1 MDKIK
6 DLVYNQ
12 QKPSEPKHATGNTP
26 ATVRPH
32 RCAKHVEDLMVA
44 IMNFEVE
51 DQMSL
56 VWKCMRSEKGYVF
69 SRSPPINICLSI
81 GLVNAWKKD

>member
-1 MDKIK
+1 MDKVK
-6 DLVYNQ
+6 DLLYAEPT
-12 QKPSEPKHATGNTP
+12 PSAPKHSNTD
-26 ATVRPH
+26 AAVQPH

-56 VWKCMRSEKGYVF
+56 VWKCMRSEKGDEPARHSVADVK
-69 SRSPPINICLSI
+69 SDHN
-81 GLVNAWKKD
+81 V

>member
-1 MDKIK
+1 MDKVK
-6 DLVYNQ
+6 DLLYAEPT
-12 QKPSEPKHATGNTP
+12 PSAPPKHSNTN
-26 ATVRPH
+26 TVAQPH

-56 VWKCMRSEKGYVF
+56 VWKCMRSEKGDEPARHLAAQVK
-69 SRSPPINICLSI
+69 PDHN
-81 GLVNAWKKD
+81 V

>member
-1 MDKIK
+1 MDKVK
-6 DLVYNQ
+6 DLLYAEPT
-12 QKPSEPKHATGNTP
+12 PSAPPKHSNTNT
-26 ATVRPH
+26 AVQPH

-56 VWKCMRSEKGYVF
+56 VWKCMRSEKGYVHVTNEEF
-69 SRSPPINICLSI
+69 FRNLET
-81 GLVNAWKKD
+81 VF

>member
-1 MDKIK
+1 MDKVK
-6 DLVYNQ
+6 DLLYAE
-12 QKPSEPKHATGNTP
+12 PTHSTPKHSNTNT
-26 ATVRPH
+26 AIQPH

-56 VWKCMRSEKGYVF
+56 VWKCMRSEKGNEPA
-69 SRSPPINICLSI
+69 RHSPADVKPDHN
-81 GLVNAWKKD
+81 V

>member
-1 MDKIK
+1 MDKVK
-6 DLVYNQ
+6 DLVYGEQ
-12 QKPSEPKHATGNTP
+12 TPSAPKHTTSNTTT
-26 ATVRPH
+26 AVHPH

-56 VWKCMRSEKGYVF
+56 VWKCMRSEKGDEPA
-69 SRSPPINICLSI
+69 RHSPASVKPDHS
-81 GLVNAWKKD
+81 V